1 MATQKGDVAKKLLVN
16 APNIPI
22 GSGEGGGLVR
32 GLPSAVMERKG
43 RPQTEGGRRCPESPR

>member
-1 MATQKGDVAKKLLVN
+1 MATQKGDLAKKLLVN
-16 APNIPI
+16 APNIPN

-32 GLPSAVMERKG
+32 GMPRAVTERKG